1 MKHCEY
7 IEILGIYHDE
17 ITSISPITGKHGLS
31 ASFRRKD
38 LANEYLT
45 ESFERYIFIYMLPVY
60 LICEPNFVFNLSRL
74 LYKKNH
80 INPLVFDQP
89 KI

>member
-1 MKHCEY
+1 MKHCEC

-17 ITSISPITGKHGLS
+17 ITSLSPPTGKHGLS

-45 ESFERYIFIYMLPVY
+45 ESFERYIFIITFMLPVY
-60 LICEPNFVFNLSRL
+60 FVCEPNFVFYLSRL
-74 LYKKNH
+74 LYKK
-80 INPLVFDQP
+80 I
-89 KI
+89 I